1 MIDRH
6 KVETLLRRRF
16 PNVPWDQI
24 ATATNA
30 IVGLDDEWVE
40 VVGPDFA
47 HIDKEM
53 RNGVEFRLFKREAAV
68 AHLPV
73 ERRAPRP

>member
-16 PNVPWDQI
+16 PAASWNQI

-30 IVGLDDEWVE
+30 IVGLDDEWDE
-40 VVGPDFA
+40 VVGPDLGQ
-47 HIDKEM
+47 IDQEM
-53 RNGVEFRLFKREAAV
+53 REGVEFRLFKRATGTAWSGRG
-68 AHLPV
+68 L
-73 ERRAPRP
+73 

>member
-16 PNVPWDQI
+16 PNATWEQI

-30 IVGLDDEWVE
+30 IVGLDDEWEE
-40 VVGPDFA
+40 VVGAEIEHVDQQ
-47 HIDKEM
+47 M
-53 RNGVEFRLFKREAAV
+53 RDGVEFRLFKRATNAA
-68 AHLPV
+68 
-73 ERRAPRP
+73 

>member
-16 PNVPWDQI
+16 PAAGWDLI

-30 IVGLDDEWVE
+30 IVGLDDEWEE
-40 VVGPDFA
+40 VVGPDLGQV
-47 HIDKEM
+47 DQEM
-53 RNGVEFRLFKREAAV
+53 REGVEFRFFKRATGSAWS
-68 AHLPV
+68 
-73 ERRAPRP
+73 RRAL

>member
-16 PNVPWDQI
+16 PNAPWDQI

-30 IVGLDDEWVE
+30 IVGLDDDWVE
-40 VVGPDFA
+40 VVTPDFGLV
-47 HIDKEM
+47 DQEM
-53 RNGVEFRLFKREAAV
+53 KDGVEFRLFKRATAAAQV
-68 AHLPV
+68 PV
-73 ERRAPRP
+73 PVR